1 MFQYFLAHTKRNDKF
16 VAGSLTDNP
25 PMAKNIHSDQRFIIG
40 LINND
45 AALINEIYKRSAAKV
60 RSWITFNNGSEDDAA
75 DIFQEAL
82 MDIYKQAKY
91 KSLELT
97 CPFEP
102 YILLICKRKWL
113 NEIKKRSILPVTNN
127 EEDLLHIGEDTFA
140 NADYLENQEAQSKL
154 FYNAFQQLGER
165 CREIITWSMKG
176 EAQEKVAETLGVTY
190 GYLRK
195 KKSECMASLLKLVQS
210 SKSEE

>member
-1 MFQYFLAHTKRNDKF
+1 
-16 VAGSLTDNP
+16 
-25 PMAKNIHSDQRFIIG
+25 MAKNIHSDQRYIVG
-40 LINND
+40 LVNND
-45 AALINEIYKRSAAKV
+45 TVVINEIYKRCAAKV
-60 RSWITFNNGSEDDAA
+60 KSWITFNNGSEDDAG

-82 MDIYKQAKY
+82 MDVYRQAKY

-113 NEIKKRSILPVTNN
+113 NELKKRSILPVTNS

-140 NADYLENQEAQSKL
+140 NADDLEKQEAQSRL
-154 FYNAFQQLGER
+154 FFKCFEKLGER
-165 CREIITWSMKG
+165 CKEIISWSMKG

-195 KKSECMASLLKLVQS
+195 KKSECMAALVKMVQS
-210 SKSEE
+210 EKMVDND

>member
-1 MFQYFLAHTKRNDKF
+1 
-16 VAGSLTDNP
+16 
-25 PMAKNIHSDQRFIIG
+25 MAKNIHADQRYLTG
-40 LINND
+40 LVNND
-45 AALINEIYKRSAAKV
+45 TAIINEIYKSCASKIK
-60 RSWITFNNGSEDDAA
+60 SWILFNNGSEDDAA

-82 MDIYKQAKY
+82 MEVYRQAKY

-113 NEIKKRSILPVTNN
+113 NEIKKRSILPVTNS

-140 NADYLENQEAQSKL
+140 NAEHLEKQEQQSKL
-154 FYNAFQQLGER
+154 FLEAFEKMGAR
-165 CREIITWSMKG
+165 CKEIITWSMKG
-176 EAQEKVAETLGVTY
+176 EAQEKVAEAMGVTY

-195 KKSECMASLLKLVQS
+195 KKSECMAALIKMV
-210 SKSEE
+210 KPN

>member
-1 MFQYFLAHTKRNDKF
+1 
-16 VAGSLTDNP
+16 
-25 PMAKNIHSDQRFIIG
+25 MAKNIHSDQRYIVG
-40 LINND
+40 LVNND
-45 AALINEIYKRSAAKV
+45 TAIVNEIYKRCAAKIK
-60 RSWITFNNGSEDDAA
+60 SWILFNNGSEDDAA

-82 MDIYKQAKY
+82 MDIYRQAKY

-113 NEIKKRSILPVTNN
+113 NQIKKRSILPVTNS

-140 NADYLENQEAQSKL
+140 NADELERQSAESELFFSAFEKL
-154 FYNAFQQLGER
+154 GGR
-165 CREIITWSMKG
+165 CKEIISWSMKG
-176 EAQEKVAETLGVTY
+176 EAQEKVAEALGVTY

-195 KKSECMASLLKLVQS
+195 KKSECMASLIKMVQS
-210 SKSEE
+210 TKTEA

>member
-1 MFQYFLAHTKRNDKF
+1 
-16 VAGSLTDNP
+16 
-25 PMAKNIHSDQRFIIG
+25 MARNIHSDQRYIIG

-45 AALINEIYKRSAAKV
+45 TTVINEIYKRCAGKIK
-60 RSWITFNNGSEDDAA
+60 SWITFNNGNESDAA

-82 MDIYKQAKY
+82 MDVYHQGKY

-140 NADYLENQEAQSKL
+140 NAAHLETQAEQSKIFL
-154 FYNAFQQLGER
+154 KAFEQLGAR
-165 CREIITWSMKG
+165 CQEIISWSMKG
-176 EAQEKVAETLGVTY
+176 EAQEKVAEALGVTY

-195 KKSECMASLLKLVQS
+195 KKSECMASLVKMVQS
-210 SKSEE
+210 IKKDE

>member
-1 MFQYFLAHTKRNDKF
+1 
-16 VAGSLTDNP
+16 
-25 PMAKNIHSDQRFIIG
+25 MAKKIHLDQRYIVG
-40 LINND
+40 LVNND
-45 AALINEIYKRSAAKV
+45 TVIINEIYKRCTAKIK
-60 RSWITFNNGSEDDAA
+60 SWIVFNNGSDDDAA

-82 MDIYKQAKY
+82 MDVYRQAKY

-113 NEIKKRSILPVTNN
+113 NELKKRSILPVTNK

-140 NADYLENQEAQSKL
+140 NADYLENQEAQSKS
-154 FYNAFQQLGER
+154 FFKAFEKLGER
-165 CREIITWSMKG
+165 CREIIWWSMKG
-176 EAQEKVAETLGVTY
+176 EAQETVAETLGVTY

-195 KKSECMASLLKLVQS
+195 KKSECMASLIKMVQS
-210 SKSEE
+210 DKTEE

>member
-1 MFQYFLAHTKRNDKF
+1 MARNTH
-16 VAGSLTDNP
+16 A
-25 PMAKNIHSDQRFIIG
+25 DQRLIVG

-45 AALINEIYKRSAAKV
+45 SVVINEIYKRCAAKV
-60 RSWITFNNGSEDDAA
+60 KSWIIFNNGSDDDAA
-75 DIFQEAL
+75 DIFQESL

-113 NEIKKRSILPVTNN
+113 NEIKKKSILPVTNS

-140 NADYLENQEAQSKL
+140 NAEDLEKQQQQSKI
-154 FYNAFQQLGER
+154 FFNAFEKLGDR
-165 CREIITWSMKG
+165 CKEIISWSMKG
-176 EAQEKVAETLGVTY
+176 EAQEKVAEALGVTY

-195 KKSECMASLLKLVQS
+195 KKSECMASLIKMVQFE
-210 SKSEE
+210 KMEG

>member
-1 MFQYFLAHTKRNDKF
+1 
-16 VAGSLTDNP
+16 
-25 PMAKNIHSDQRFIIG
+25 MAKNIHPDQRYITG
-40 LINND
+40 LVNND
-45 AALINEIYKRSAAKV
+45 TPVINEIYKHCAGKV
-60 RSWITFNNGSEDDAA
+60 KSWITFNNGSEDDAA

-82 MDIYKQAKY
+82 MDVYRQGKY

-102 YILLICKRKWL
+102 YLLLVCKRKWL
-113 NEIKKRSILPVTNN
+113 NQIKKRSILPVTND

-140 NADYLENQEAQSKL
+140 HADELENQQQQSEL
-154 FYNAFQQLGER
+154 FYSAFEKLGER
-165 CREIITWSMKG
+165 CKEIISWSMKG

-195 KKSECMASLLKLVQS
+195 KKSECMASLIKMVQS
-210 SKSEE
+210 TKTEGQ

>member
-1 MFQYFLAHTKRNDKF
+1 
-16 VAGSLTDNP
+16 
-25 PMAKNIHSDQRFIIG
+25 MAKNVHSDQRYIVG
-40 LINND
+40 LVKHDTAI
-45 AALINEIYKRSAAKV
+45 INEIYKRCAAKIK
-60 RSWITFNNGSEDDAA
+60 SWITFNNGSEDDAA

-82 MDIYKQAKY
+82 MDIYRQAKY

-113 NEIKKRSILPVTNN
+113 NEIKKRSILPVTNS
-127 EEDLLHIGEDTFA
+127 EEDLLYIGEDTFA
-140 NADYLENQEAQSKL
+140 NVDELEKQEAESKL
-154 FYNAFQQLGER
+154 FFKAFEKLGTR
-165 CREIITWSMKG
+165 CQEIISWSMKG

-195 KKSECMASLLKLVQS
+195 KKSECMASLIKMVQT
-210 SKSEE
+210 SKTEA